1 MFYSYTIF
9 LFSFYR
15 LQYICIIIIIIIMV
29 MIVIIFSC
37 NIIRSIDRFTC
48 LWFSSDFLSL
58 DFARYSYIICQY
70 L

>member
-15 LQYICIIIIIIIMV
+15 LQYICIIIIIMV

-58 DFARYSYIICQY
+58 NFARYNYIICQY